1 MSMPATAA
9 QTPLSR
15 SAEPSM
21 EEILA
26 SIRKI
31 IADDQKSLER
41 KLEAQA
47 PVVTETEMAVP
58 SASDNDDAGER
69 AEAYAALDD
78 EAVAAPVYAVPVE
91 TLAPQLMDLPPVIAP
106 QPVAVSAP
114 VVHESVMPV
123 IDLPPPVMPAPQAA
137 ARPVSYGLGQGLLS
151 DESAGVAS
159 ASFQTLAH
167 TVFSQNARTLDDLV
181 KDMLKPMLATWLN
194 ENLPSLV
201 ERLVRAE
208 IERVARGGN

>member
-15 SAEPSM
+15 SVEPSM

-58 SASDNDDAGER
+58 STSDNDDAGDGLENYEAMTSAEPAPVHAAPLQPER
-69 AEAYAALDD
+69 PESPALQT
-78 EAVAAPVYAVPVE
+78 VAAPAVQE
-91 TLAPQLMDLPPVIAP
+91 
-106 QPVAVSAP
+106 AVR
-114 VVHESVMPV
+114 PV
-123 IDLPPPVMPAPQAA
+123 IDLPPPVLMPAQPTQRPAA
-137 ARPVSYGLGQGLLS
+137 YHSGHTLLS
-151 DESAGVAS
+151 DENAGMAS

-208 IERVARGGN
+208 IERVARGGH